1 MRLGFAPRPWSL
13 AIGGALCIVV
23 GATCTV
29 TGPTTPPEPPQPVAR
44 VAPTSAPLAPVA
56 PTPAVAPAP
65 APAPIA
71 AEPPWDSEDLPR
83 IRAVAPLVERAAA
96 RYDLDPGMLDAIIWH
111 ESRFQAKARGPGGAA
126 GLMQLMPSTS
136 KGLAKRMGVA
146 NRPYDARFNV
156 EAGAL
161 LLSRLLTIF
170 DGDVELAL
178 AGYALGHVA
187 VKRRIA
193 EGEPL
198 PERTQRFITKITAWA
213 PAFAT
218 LHADTGVAGSRGA

>member
-1 MRLGFAPRPWSL
+1 MRLWFAPRPWSL
-13 AIGGALCIVV
+13 AIGGLLCI
-23 GATCTV
+23 ALASTCTV
-29 TGPTTPPEPPQPVAR
+29 AGPTKTPVATPPVAD
-44 VAPTSAPLAPVA
+44 VAPEAVPRAA
-56 PTPAVAPAP
+56 GAPAVAPAP
-65 APAPIA
+65 EPAPAPA
-71 AEPPWDSEDLPR
+71 PVGAEPPWDSEDLPR
-83 IRAVAPLVERAAA
+83 IKAVAPLVERAAA

-111 ESRFQAKARGPGGAA
+111 ESRFQAQARGPGGAA

-146 NRPYDARFNV
+146 NRPFDPRFNV

-161 LLSRLLTIF
+161 LMSRLLTIF

-187 VKRRIA
+187 VKRRLA
-193 EGEPL
+193 EGESL
-198 PERTQRFITKITAWA
+198 PERTQRFITKVTAWT

-218 LHADTGVAGSRGA
+218 LHAHTKPPA